1 MNVIYKIYN
10 SHGEFDHYWH
20 PAKSGTLLPD
30 QYCECE
36 HDSIIELHQD
46 PNFITACN
54 CDNNQGTPVETGQLL
69 AEDLI
74 LQSGLI
80 VEGGPPPCD
89 LPRPEP
95 EE

>member
-10 SHGEFDHYWH
+10 THGEFDHYWD
-20 PAKSGTLLPD
+20 PVKSGALLPN

-36 HDSIIELHQD
+36 HDYIVELNQGLHLMSACIYD
-46 PNFITACN
+46 PNQ
-54 CDNNQGTPVETGQLL
+54 DTPIETGQLL
-69 AEDLI
+69 PEDLI

-80 VEGGPPPCD
+80 VEGTSPRCD
-89 LPRPEP
+89 LGPLES

>member
-1 MNVIYKIYN
+1 MNTIYKIYN
-10 SHGEFDHYWH
+10 SHGEFDHYWD
-20 PAKSGTLLPD
+20 PTKSGTLLSN

-36 HDSIIELHQD
+36 HDCIIELHQGD
-46 PNFITACN
+46 HLMTACN
-54 CDNNQGTPVETGQLL
+54 CDANQDTPVETGQLL
-69 AEDLI
+69 PEDLI

-80 VEGGPPPCD
+80 VEGTVPRCD